1 MVEDVE
7 IVKGYLRQERM
18 DIDRAKEILQER
30 NDNLKAVESLL
41 NKAQKYESML
51 EQVKAERDDL
61 KAEVKALQM
70 QLDEQQKMAK
80 NMAAKT
86 EDESLVKALRT
97 YMNHSKKKTAKKRGY
112 IKMMVTEL
120 ALSVGLTLP
129 EDMVE
134 TLEAFD
140 DDEDVKMV
148 NNFYNT
154 VNNGTLNG
162 DVLKTNDGYGRNN

>member
-1 MVEDVE
+1 MTEE
-7 IVKGYLRQERM
+7 IEIIKDYLRQERA
-18 DIDRAKEILQER
+18 DIDREKEALLER
-30 NDNLKAVESLL
+30 GYQLKAMEVLLGRAEKAES
-41 NKAQKYESML
+41 SL
-51 EQVKAERDDL
+51 EQMREERDDL
-61 KAEVKALQM
+61 KQEVKALQM

-112 IKMMVTEL
+112 IKMMITEL

-129 EDMVE
+129 EDMIV

-140 DDEDVKMV
+140 DDESKTEV
-148 NNFYNT
+148 NVEGNYIEKQLI
-154 VNNGTLNG
+154 G
-162 DVLKTNDGYGRNN
+162 

>member
-1 MVEDVE
+1 MTEEFE
-7 IVKGYLRQERM
+7 IMKDYLRQERA
-18 DIDRAKEILQER
+18 DIDREKEALQER
-30 NDNLKAVESLL
+30 NDQLKAMEVLLSRAEKAES
-41 NKAQKYESML
+41 SL
-51 EQVKAERDDL
+51 EQMREERDEL
-61 KAEVKALQM
+61 KQDVKALQM

-112 IKMMVTEL
+112 IKMMITEL

-129 EDMVE
+129 EDMIE

-140 DDEDVKMV
+140 DDES
-148 NNFYNT
+148 
-154 VNNGTLNG
+154 
-162 DVLKTNDGYGRNN
+162 KTEINVGGNYIENQNIK